1 MTLTSLINATGVAT
15 LGTVGAIATVAAAA
29 ISPIGAGLLIAGV
42 LMWSK
47 QNR

>member
-1 MTLTSLINATGVAT
+1 MTLTSLINATGAVT

-29 ISPIGAGLLIAGV
+29 ISPVGAGLLIAGIA
-42 LMWSK
+42 MWAK

>member
-29 ISPIGAGLLIAGV
+29 ISPIGAGLLVAGIV
-42 LMWSK
+42 MWAK